1 MPDEVASTVYD
12 VIIVG
17 GGPTGLTAALYGARE
32 GMKVLVFEAKIIGGM
47 AAVTE
52 HIDNYPG
59 FRNGIGGTE
68 LCDEMYE
75 QALRFGAQIE
85 LGVRVESVTRHDGV
99 FSIKTNDATYESKT
113 VIIATGS
120 DYRHM
125 DVPGEAELIGRGI
138 HFCATC
144 DAPFYKDRSVIV
156 VGGGNS
162 AVQETIF
169 ISKFASQITMLVRG
183 DELKASDVLLQE
195 LHTKSNVQVEYHS
208 PIDHV
213 VSNDG
218 HLAGLAVKQP
228 DGSEFTHT
236 ADGIFVFIGL
246 IPTATGIANFELDT
260 RGFIKTDAAYMTTVP
275 GIFACGDIR
284 SGSTWQIA
292 SAVGEGAAA
301 VLAIRKYLEKL

>member
-1 MPDEVASTVYD
+1 VPEPTDLPVYD
-12 VIIVG
+12 VAIIG

-32 GMKVLVFEAKIIGGM
+32 GMKVVVFEAKIVGGM

-59 FRNGIGGTE
+59 FRNGVGGIE
-68 LCDEMYE
+68 LCDEMYN

-85 LGVRVESVTRHDGV
+85 VGVTVNSVDKHEHGFEVVTDSDRY
-99 FSIKTNDATYESKT
+99 ICKT

-125 DVPGEAELIGRGI
+125 HVPGEEELIGRGI

-144 DAPFYKDRSVIV
+144 DAPFYKDRPVLV

-169 ISKFASQITMLVRG
+169 ISRFASQVTLLVRS
-183 DELKASDVLLQE
+183 DKLKASNSLIEE
-195 LHTKSNVQVEYHS
+195 LATKANVEVIYNS
-208 PIDHV
+208 PINSVSSLDGKLTGLV
-213 VSNDG
+213 VD
-218 HLAGLAVKQP
+218 QT
-228 DGSEFTHT
+228 DGSKKTYT
-236 ADGIFVFIGL
+236 ADGVFVFIGL
-246 IPTATGIANFELDT
+246 LPNSGAVNGVTLDA
-260 RGFIKTDAAYMTTVP
+260 RGFVQTDLKYMTNIP

-301 VLAIRKYLEKL
+301 VLAIREYAERL